1 MTDDANP
8 CARAIGALA
17 EIFLASARFAAGF
30 EAFERGAI
38 RLGHG
43 CMADAPGLASEALGC
58 DLLSAK
64 PDSLRTHDVRE
75 RALAAEIGDA
85 SYSKAASLL
94 ARSGSQVRSA
104 TVMDRLRMAGLLRS
118 EDGGRAARS
127 LYVDGI
133 VPEAEEACDETCAQ
147 TRGAYFSTQ
156 ECPEGAPGK
165 LEAKAVVGYSG
176 EEVRAGRARRRGC
189 VRHAL
194 AGKPEE
200 IRSQGAA
207 AIGER
212 CGLASVKQVHLGA
225 DGEHWRR
232 DGERRFPPAK
242 TTPPT
247 LTRSMRTGR

>member
-1 MTDDANP
+1 MTDDTNP

-30 EAFERGAI
+30 EAFGRDAI

-43 CMADAPGLASEALGC
+43 CMADALGLALEALGC

-64 PDSLRTHDVRE
+64 PDSLKAHDVRE

-94 ARSGSQVRSA
+94 ARSGSQVRPA
-104 TVMDRLRMAGLLRS
+104 TVIDRLRMAGLLRS

-133 VPEAEEACDETCAQ
+133 VPEAEEACDETCAE
-147 TRGAYFSTQ
+147 TGGAYFSTQ
-156 ECPEGAPGK
+156 ECPEGAPGR
-165 LEAKAVVGYSG
+165 LEAKAMVGYSG

-194 AGKPEE
+194 AGKPE
-200 IRSQGAA
+200 
-207 AIGER
+207 
-212 CGLASVKQVHLGA
+212 
-225 DGEHWRR
+225 
-232 DGERRFPPAK
+232 
-242 TTPPT
+242 
-247 LTRSMRTGR
+247 